1 MQPAVP
7 LMASASNLL
16 SNLIRSHPIS
26 SIHLSP
32 ISLSSAS
39 YLSVCIHHLVSPHNS
54 CINMAISISESLSH
68 LPLRWRDTLMVSDSA
83 FLLLSRVEALL
94 LEPSRN
100 SQPSTLDKDS
110 VVRLD
115 AIDATWIELFNTP
128 VVSEIPVPCW

>member
-1 MQPAVP
+1 
-7 LMASASNLL
+7 
-16 SNLIRSHPIS
+16 
-26 SIHLSP
+26 
-32 ISLSSAS
+32 
-39 YLSVCIHHLVSPHNS
+39 
-54 CINMAISISESLSH
+54 
-68 LPLRWRDTLMVSDSA
+68 MVSDSA

-128 VVSEIPVPCW
+128 VVSEIPVPQKTLLVTVLTERRIFC